1 MSYWEDSAAL
11 DKPVVDVVPDTD
23 NPVPVGRAAEPV
35 EQIEHA
41 GMPAD
46 NTIAEMEP
54 VVEPDRPVPIP
65 FQAAADT
72 DTAIV
77 PAVAV
82 KPPFVLA
89 AAVVVNTLLW
99 LPVVGAAAVEK
110 LLAAAA
116 EKPIAV
122 VCCVE
127 QLAVAVGAGI
137 GAGDHAR
144 RGHSRQW
151 LGGVDAVQMPN
162 TAAVPDAFAGINL
175 TPPVIFAVV
184 K

>member
-23 NPVPVGRAAEPV
+23 NPVPVGRVAEPV
-35 EQIEHA
+35 EQVEPV
-41 GMPAD
+41 GTPAD
-46 NTIAEMEP
+46 NTTAEMEP

-89 AAVVVNTLLW
+89 AAVVANTLL
-99 LPVVGAAAVEK
+99 
-110 LLAAAA
+110 
-116 EKPIAV
+116 
-122 VCCVE
+122 
-127 QLAVAVGAGI
+127 
-137 GAGDHAR
+137 
-144 RGHSRQW
+144 
-151 LGGVDAVQMPN
+151 
-162 TAAVPDAFAGINL
+162 
-175 TPPVIFAVV
+175 
-184 K
+184 